1 MRENGGSEFPSYLL
15 LLLGTCLSFSLEDK
29 SLFVVGSENGGVF
42 KCSLEAPTATI
53 MDGTTGKFAVVT
65 QTLRWRGYWQPP
77 LSWMELLEGVCHRTD
92 PPLVGVLML
101 ATYRVLGHEI
111 LDQKISG
118 YEPKDVSPPTPFSQR
133 LVYQGEEDKQS
144 VTCEAMGGFEPGLL
158 VDSKC
163 FNHLARSVLVEC

>member
-1 MRENGGSEFPSYLL
+1 MVKVRENGGSEFPSYLL

-65 QTLRWRGYWQPP
+65 
-77 LSWMELLEGVCHRTD
+77 D
-92 PPLVGVLML
+92 PPLEGVLML
-101 ATYRVLGHEI
+101 ATYRVLEWEI

-118 YEPKDVSPPTPFSQR
+118 YEPKGTVYFSSPTPFSLR
-133 LVYQGEEDKQS
+133 LVSQGEEDKQS
-144 VTCEAMGGFEPGLL
+144 VTYEAVGIFEPGLL
-158 VDSKC
+158 VDT
-163 FNHLARSVLVEC
+163 SVF